1 MRKIIFLSY
10 LLVPMCLF
18 AQKSRVFSINF
29 SEKDFSFTK
38 DGDILNIVSTDGKA
52 VIWGNAFDP
61 ALPCLG
67 VNILISPTDD
77 YVGFSCEEKETLVES
92 NVIVNYIPEDMPSN
106 IDQNV
111 IRTGQTNYTKKTYP
125 DENVQ
130 FTGTHMMDGY
140 KYLSF
145 IVCPFRYDVENKNL
159 YLKKDFSLHLNLKSV
174 YSKGSSKSKG
184 CNMRDIV
191 KDMTINGNEIET
203 LYPNLTK
210 TVSSTETTIYKYI
223 IVTNEA
229 LKPVFEK
236 LAHWKTMKGVRTKVI
251 TVEDCFD
258 VYPNL
263 SPHLAIKTVLASYYY
278 NNDMEYALLA
288 GDTDVV
294 PAQICYLPT
303 DLTNSDDTTDTPA
316 DLYYSC
322 LDNCFSWDSNGN
334 NVYAELNDNIDLD
347 PEYII
352 TRCSV
357 STLSE
362 AEIFV
367 NRIIEYESY
376 PKTDGWTSKML
387 SCGNLRYTYTMKNH
401 ELISDSQYQG
411 EYVYEHGVQPY
422 WGSNTFFELFDTY
435 SDHPDGINY
444 DATGD
449 HFQTELEK
457 GYTFVD
463 EYSHAWAN
471 KWGFLENGTLYKLD
485 KASSLVNSGYSI
497 ITTISCYS
505 NAFDKISTDFP
516 DETDYYTTCLSESF
530 MRNPNSGILAYY
542 GCSRE
547 GFTYSTYY
555 FIEKFYEHILSSYD
569 RQFGR
574 AAMSA
579 KNAFTTQ
586 AQDTIYNQYR
596 WLIMTLN
603 PLGDP
608 ETPIFIQTPQTFNDV
623 SVSFSNGN
631 LSISSGIS
639 DCTICI
645 SSAADYGE
653 SYYKLYNNVNG
664 ISLSDVYADC
674 YLCITKQGYIPYIAR
689 VGNSVYLQNED
700 IVRNLS
706 VFSTNTYVGSNVN
719 SSLSLGPVTIHKGK
733 VTNKSAGGITIQND
747 FEVKSGTELEILQP

>member
-1 MRKIIFLSY
+1 MRKILLLFY

-38 DGDILNIVSTDGKA
+38 DGDLLNVVSTDGKA
-52 VIWGNAFDP
+52 VIWGNTFDP

-67 VNILISPTDD
+67 VNILISPTDE
-77 YVGFSCEEKETLVES
+77 YAGFSCEEKETLVES
-92 NVIVNYIPEDMPSN
+92 NVIVNYIPEDLPSN
-106 IDQNV
+106 IDQDV
-111 IRTGQTNYTKKTYP
+111 LRTGQTNYTKKSYP
-125 DENVQ
+125 DKNVL

-145 IVCPFRYDVENKNL
+145 VVCPFRYNAEKKSL
-159 YLKKDFSLHLNLKSV
+159 YLKQNFSLHLNLKST
-174 YSKGSSKSKG
+174 YSKGSSGSKG
-184 CNMRDIV
+184 HNMRDIV

-210 TVSSTETTIYKYI
+210 TATSTETTIYKYI

-236 LAHWKTMKGVRTKVI
+236 LAHWKTMKGVKSKVI
-251 TVEDCFD
+251 TVEDCYD
-258 VYPNL
+258 AYPNF
-263 SPHLAIKTVLASYYY
+263 SPQLAIKTVLANYYY
-278 NNDMEYALLA
+278 NNGMEYTLLA

-294 PAQICYLPT
+294 PAQICYLPHWT
-303 DLTNSDDTTDTPA
+303 KDTYDTPA

-322 LDNCFSWDSNGN
+322 LDSCFSWDSNGN
-334 NVYAELNDNIDLD
+334 NVYAELNDNIDLN
-347 PEYII
+347 PEFII

-367 NRIIEYESY
+367 NRIIEYESF
-376 PKTDGWTSKML
+376 PKTDGWENNML
-387 SCGNLRYTYTMKNH
+387 SCGNILYNTTIKDNIV
-401 ELISDSQYQG
+401 ISDSQYQG
-411 EYVYEHGVQPY
+411 EYVYENAVQPY
-422 WGSNTFFELFDTY
+422 WNGLFFELFDTY
-435 SDHPDGINY
+435 SNHPDGANY

-449 HFQTELEK
+449 HFQTELGK

-463 EYSHAWAN
+463 EFSHAWAN
-471 KWGFLENGTLYKLD
+471 KWGFLENWTLYKLD
-485 KASSLVNSGYSI
+485 KASSLVNNGYSI

-516 DETDYYTTCLSESF
+516 DETEYYTTCLSESF
-530 MRNPNSGILAYY
+530 MRNPNSGILAYF
-542 GCSRE
+542 GSSRE
-547 GFTYSTYY
+547 GWSTTSYY
-555 FIEKFYEHILSSYD
+555 FDEKFYEYLLSSND
-569 RQFGR
+569 KQFGR
-574 AAMSA
+574 AAMLA
-579 KNAFTTQ
+579 KNALIPQTQ
-586 AQDTIYNQYR
+586 PSYYNYYR
-596 WLIMTLN
+596 WLIMALN

-608 ETPIFIQTPQTFNDV
+608 EMPIFIQTPQTFNNV

-631 LSISSGIS
+631 LSVSAGVSG
-639 DCTICI
+639 CTICV
-645 SSAADYGE
+645 SSAADYGD

-689 VGNSVYLQNED
+689 VGNYVYLQNED

-719 SSLSLGPVTIHKGK
+719 GSLSQGPVTIHKGK
-733 VTNKSAGGITIQND
+733 VTNKSVGGITIQND
-747 FEVKSGTELEILQP
+747 FEVKNGAELEILQP